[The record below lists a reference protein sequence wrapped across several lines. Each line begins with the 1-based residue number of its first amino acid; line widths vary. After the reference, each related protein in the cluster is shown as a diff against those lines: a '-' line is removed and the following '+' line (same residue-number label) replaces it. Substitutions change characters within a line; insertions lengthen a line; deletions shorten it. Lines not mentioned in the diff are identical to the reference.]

1 MNGLEEAQMK
11 GRDFAG
17 SEHHSGFR
25 AGDGNAQICKGLQ
38 KYLGKL
44 HFALWQVRRNLS
56 VLSGDEGEAF
66 SAEVPN
72 IQGQDSLWT

>member
-38 KYLGKL
+38 KYLANCILLSGKSGETSL
-44 HFALWQVRRNLS
+44 
-56 VLSGDEGEAF
+56 LSGDEGEAF